1 MKILIIS
8 LICIAIGFGAA
19 YLVFSSESHSEM
31 VSDEDSQLYTCGM
44 HPEIISDEP
53 GICPICNMKLTPK
66 RDGGGQGG
74 TVQIDPVTRQNI
86 GLVRQ
91 PASFQNMT
99 KTIYTFGRVAIP
111 DPDWY
116 IVTVKVE
123 GWIERLFVAEEGE
136 QVFKGQPLFELYSPA
151 LVSAQEELLLAS
163 KSDPEI
169 ESVGRL
175 AEIAERRLVN
185 WDISEDQIRQ
195 LKETG
200 EVVRTMI
207 IRSPVNGFV
216 KTKMVD
222 EGGRISAQS
231 SLFEIVDL
239 SEVWINAYVY
249 EQDLPYINIGQT
261 GLVSVPGL
269 PGRVFESRLDF
280 ISPLLDERGQTELR
294 FVLDNRNFE
303 LKPEMYADIRIESE
317 MDNDRLTI
325 PRSAVINSG
334 IKQLVFVATA
344 EDTYEP
350 RIVKTGA
357 VNDQDMI
364 EIIDGL
370 TAGEEIVVSGQFLL
384 DSETRL
390 NETIEAG
397 GADPHAHHMHAESEQ
412 MESDTGPPA
421 QPMHAESEH
430 EEPADDP
437 YDVHTCPMPEH
448 YHVLNYGPG
457 RCPECNMDL
466 VPIDQTEN
474 QPVYVCP
481 MPRCGPVMQE
491 PGLCS
496 HCNMVL
502 VEYEPGVGHDK

>member
-1 MKILIIS
+1 
-8 LICIAIGFGAA
+8 
-19 YLVFSSESHSEM
+19 M

-44 HPEIISDEP
+44 HPEIVSDEP

-66 RDGGGQGG
+66 RDGGNHSG

-86 GLVRQ
+86 GLVTK
-91 PASFQNMT
+91 PASYQNMT
-99 KTIYTFGRVAIP
+99 KAIYTFGRVAIP
-111 DPDWY
+111 DPNRF
-116 IVTVKVE
+116 IVTVKVD

-175 AEIAERRLVN
+175 AEIAERRLLN
-185 WDISEDQIRQ
+185 WDISEDQIRK
-195 LKETG
+195 LKESG
-200 EVVRTMI
+200 EVVRTLI
-207 IRSPVNGFV
+207 IRSPADGFV
-216 KTKMVD
+216 KTKTVD
-222 EGGRISAQS
+222 EGDRISAQS

-239 SEVWINAYVY
+239 SEVWIIAYVY
-249 EQDLPYINIGQT
+249 EQDLPYIKIGQA

-269 PGRVFESRLDF
+269 PGRVFESRLNY

-294 FVLDNRNFE
+294 FVLDNDHFE
-303 LKPEMYADIRIESE
+303 LKPEMYADIRIGSE
-317 MDNDRLTI
+317 LDNDRLTI

-334 IKQLVFVATA
+334 VKELVFVATA
-344 EDTYEP
+344 EDSYEP

-357 VNDQDMI
+357 VDDQDMV

-370 TAGEEIVVSGQFLL
+370 NAGEEIVVSGQFLL

-397 GADPHAHHMHAESEQ
+397 GTTDPHAHHMHVESEQ
-412 MESDTGPPA
+412 MEPA
-421 QPMHAESEH
+421 E
-430 EEPADDP
+430 DP

-448 YHVLNYGPG
+448 YHVLNYGSG
-457 RCPECNMDL
+457 ECPECGMDL
-466 VPIDQTEN
+466 VPIDQTDN

-481 MPRCGPVMQE
+481 MPRCGPVMIE

-502 VEYEPGVGHDK
+502 VEYEPGGSHDK